1 MFKPDDATNEE
12 KLLKRYLLGEL
23 SEPEQLALE
32 ERVFADE
39 DSYQQLVIQED
50 ELRYDYAQGVLPP
63 KQRELFEQ
71 RFLHEPGGKARVRLA
86 KAVLDQAFERAAREP
101 RTEPIV
107 VKQRWWHSLV
117 DLFSYRTAAF
127 ASSSA
132 AVILGAYLVSETR
145 HLKVQL
151 GESDSQRSA
160 AITAAARQNEAQ
172 KSLLRELDQERA
184 KRAGLEKEL
193 ATRKPANPFLAFLLA
208 PGLSRDIEGSKK
220 LLLATGVDSVRFE
233 LELKRGGYAR
243 YRIELLTLDGEQV
256 WSQSSQSAG
265 TRLQLVVPAN
275 ILRTG
280 DYMVEVKG
288 VGAIGEIEP
297 AGDYYFTLIRR

>member
-1 MFKPDDATNEE
+1 MSKPNDPASEE
-12 KLLKRYLLGEL
+12 TLLKRYLLGQL

-71 RFLHEPGGKARVRLA
+71 RFLQEPGGKARVRLA

-101 RTEPIV
+101 AAEPV
-107 VKQRWWHSLV
+107 VAKQRWWHSLD
-117 DLFSYRTAAF
+117 DLFSYRIAAF

-151 GESDSQRSA
+151 GESDSQRGA
-160 AITAAARQNEAQ
+160 AITAAAQQNEAQ

-193 ATRKPANPFLAFLLA
+193 ATRKPANPFLAFLLV

-220 LLLATGVDSVRFE
+220 LLLATGVDIVRFE

-265 TRLQLVVPAN
+265 TRLQLNVPAT
-275 ILRTG
+275 ILRPG

-288 VGAIGEIEP
+288 VGATGETEL